1 MASAFIGVT
10 IMPTGFTIEI
20 KGVKELVSRYKKGER
35 FSRQLLDVAMTQGV
49 KHVSKDATIY
59 PPETKANRPPPPY
72 YIRGVG
78 TQYKTYNRGESRQL
92 GERWKWKGENLKTQV
107 KGTVWNAVFTYGPYV
122 HGIMR
127 QIQIHKDRG
136 WRNVE
141 KIATD
146 NLQHVQRYF
155 DLAGKTLTDYLNGK

>member
-1 MASAFIGVT
+1 
-10 IMPTGFTIEI
+10 MPAGFTVKIE
-20 KGVKELVSRYKKGER
+20 GVQELVSRYKKGER

-49 KHVSKDATIY
+49 KHVSQDAAIY
-59 PPETKANRPPPPY
+59 PPETEANRPPPPY

-92 GERWKWKGENLKTQV
+92 GERWKWKVENLKTQV

-122 HGIMR
+122 HGIIR
-127 QIQIHKDRG
+127 QIEIHKKRE

-146 NLQHVQRYF
+146 NLQQVQRYF
-155 DLAGKTLTDYLNGK
+155 DLAGKTLTDYLNGNK